1 MAPESS
7 SPAEI
12 HFAYDRGIFASI
24 PKKKGAKD
32 GQDSTAIISKNNVYT
47 AKLSDDT
54 KEIRVDAAFLTGMA
68 AQVAGAPKGSKVN
81 ISVGKDGSIQDSPP
95 IDITDTVAERINP
108 LFRTTPRYTKPEQ
121 RILEGLHKE
130 IRSRGDADTI
140 YERAANQLPDD
151 FIAFYQEVKKK
162 SLASAR
168 AFRRSE
174 AHYISA
180 PNLSTDEV
188 KKRQQQIVD
197 ALKGSLSE
205 ITQ

>member
-1 MAPESS
+1 MTKIALCFLAGITSLLAYGCNRNFYNGAIYADYTQNGIGVRMAPESS

-108 LFRTTPRYTKPEQ
+108 LFIPNRSNPYSKVFTKRSGVEVM
-121 RILEGLHKE
+121 RIQFTNVPQ
-130 IRSRGDADTI
+130 ISFQMTSSPSI
-140 YERAANQLPDD
+140 
-151 FIAFYQEVKKK
+151 KK
-162 SLASAR
+162 
-168 AFRRSE
+168 
-174 AHYISA
+174 
-180 PNLSTDEV
+180 
-188 KKRQQQIVD
+188 
-197 ALKGSLSE
+197 
-205 ITQ
+205 